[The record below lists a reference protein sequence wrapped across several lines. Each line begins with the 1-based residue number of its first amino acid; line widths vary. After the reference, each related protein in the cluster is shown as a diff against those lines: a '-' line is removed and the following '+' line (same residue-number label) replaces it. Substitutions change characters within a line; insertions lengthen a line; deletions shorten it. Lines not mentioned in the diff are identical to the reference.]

1 VKLIVSPE
9 ADLGHIEEYIG
20 EDNPKAAVAFVARLT
35 ARFDGLA
42 TFPGIGRKRDEIR
55 QGYRSVAEGEYII
68 IIIIYRVQP
77 DAVEIL
83 HVVHGNKIFSNNVSR
98 LTPPVQEAI

>member
-1 VKLIVSPE
+1 MKLIVSPE
-9 ADLGHIEEYIG
+9 AEADLGQIEEYIG

-35 ARFDGLA
+35 DRFDGLA

-68 IIIIYRVQP
+68 IYRVRP

-83 HVVHGNKIFSNNVSR
+83 HVVHGKQDLSNI
-98 LTPPVQEAI
+98 TFPD